1 MFARLPKTEQNTN
14 IQTLTML
21 PIEVNPMLMTDSP
34 VPQVSGQPDY
44 PTSNDEMNRLLCA
57 AVVSKKF
64 RNTLIRNPEAAVASG
79 YQGESFN
86 LSDEER
92 SWLYS
97 NRPANLV
104 DLAANM
110 VAHQQESKL
119 RMPVEPVPQ
128 YIRVN

>member
-1 MFARLPKTEQNTN
+1 MPEQTEQTAYIRPNM
-14 IQTLTML
+14 ML

-34 VPQVSGQPDY
+34 ILQVSGQPDY
-44 PTSNDEMNRLLCA
+44 PSSNDEMNRLLCA

-64 RNTLIRNPEAAVASG
+64 RNTLINNPEAAVTSG

-86 LSDEER
+86 LNDEER

-97 NRPANLV
+97 IRPANLV

-119 RMPVEPVPQ
+119 SMPVEPVPQ
-128 YIRVN
+128 YVRVS